1 MSLTGALI
9 LAVCLLV
16 IALLERASNPKRH
29 AEAQA
34 KRFRI
39 FGDAPTHES
48 VDESSV
54 LGTKAVQRMLV
65 SGAPP
70 VPWKLRRGDRQVM
83 DLLAG
88 YFARAIPTPTSDG
101 RVSVRET
108 VGYGGPQLA
117 LYVPVLSS
125 RSPVA
130 VLARSWDP
138 ETEDLEANLFFF
150 GAVNKRLA
158 GIVEKLG
165 YERHTGFEGPDKTVF
180 RNRRRFARQQ
190 AG

>member
-9 LAVCLLV
+9 LLVCLLV
-16 IALLERASNPKRH
+16 VALLERASNPRRH

-34 KRFRI
+34 KRFN
-39 FGDAPTHES
+39 FGDAPRHES
-48 VDESSV
+48 VEESSV
-54 LGTKAVQRMLV
+54 LGTRAVQRMLV

-70 VPWKLRRGDRQVM
+70 VPWQLRRGDREVM

-101 RVSVRET
+101 RVSVRDT
-108 VGYGGPQLA
+108 IGFGGPQLA
-117 LYVPVLSS
+117 LYVPVLSA

-130 VLARSWDP
+130 VLARSWDA
-138 ETEDLEANLFFF
+138 ETEDLETNLFFF
-150 GAVNKRLA
+150 GAVNKALS
-158 GIVEKLG
+158 GIVEKHG
-165 YERHTGFEGPDKTVF
+165 YERHTGFEGSDKTVF

>member
-9 LAVCLLV
+9 LSICLLV
-16 IALLERASNPKRH
+16 VALLERASNPGRH
-29 AEAQA
+29 AQA
-34 KRFRI
+34 RARLSRD
-39 FGDAPTHES
+39 FGDAPRHES

-54 LGTKAVQRMLV
+54 LGSKTVQRMLV

-70 VPWKLRRGDRQVM
+70 VPWQLKRGDREVM
-83 DLLAG
+83 NLLAR
-88 YFARAIPTPTSDG
+88 YFARAIPTPYSDG
-101 RVSVRET
+101 RVSVRDT

-125 RSPVA
+125 KSPVA

-150 GAVNKRLA
+150 GAVNKGLA
-158 GIVEKLG
+158 AMVEKFG
-165 YERHTGFEGPDKTVF
+165 YERHSGFEGPDKTVF
-180 RNRRRFARQQ
+180 RNRRHFARQQ
-190 AG
+190 AS